1 VDGVSDFLTA
11 AHLILGAPFVGG
23 LAFLITCAVVWVGR
37 IERLRE
43 LDSEE
48 N

>member
-1 VDGVSDFLTA
+1 MSDFLTA
-11 AHLILGAPFVGG
+11 AHLILGAPFVAG
-23 LAFLITCAVVWVGR
+23 LAFLITCAVVWVCR
-37 IERLRE
+37 VERLHE

>member
-1 VDGVSDFLTA
+1 MSDFLTA
-11 AHLILGAPFVGG
+11 ATLIFGAPFVAG
-23 LAFLITCAVVWVGR
+23 LAFLITCAVVWVCR
-37 IERLRE
+37 VERLRE